1 MSVVSPA
8 LTLLLAP
15 TGQLSG
21 DGQLRELMAERRS
34 HTGGDAALWFLPPSL
49 LQERAAALPPGP
61 SLTALV

>member
-34 HTGGDAALWFLPPSL
+34 HTGVMPRCDFCRPPCCRSG
-49 LQERAAALPPGP
+49 PPRCRQ
-61 SLTALV
+61 AQA